1 MLSKATNLVQGIRT
15 VVSLPS
21 IYMRLTKVINQRISS
36 AKDIGKIVSDD
47 PGLTAR
53 LLRVVNSAYFGFPQ
67 KIETVS
73 HAVTII
79 GTQQLVDLALATSV
93 IKVFK
98 KIPQDIVDMES
109 FWKHSLACG
118 VFARVL
124 AGQRRETNV
133 ERYFV
138 AGLLHDI
145 GEVIILTKNSEQA
158 RQALDRCKKSGELLH
173 EVEEKIM
180 GYNHAEVG
188 FALLK
193 TWNLSSGLQ
202 EAVGYHHHPQQAT
215 KSPLEAASVH
225 VAEIMAIALQLGSSG
240 EDLVPPL
247 DPKAWNSLN
256 LPANIS
262 SFIIDE
268 VERQY
273 YDIVDII
280 L

>member
-1 MLSKATNLVQGIRT
+1 
-15 VVSLPS
+15 
-21 IYMRLTKVINQRISS
+21 
-36 AKDIGKIVSDD
+36 
-47 PGLTAR
+47 
-53 LLRVVNSAYFGFPQ
+53 
-67 KIETVS
+67 
-73 HAVTII
+73 
-79 GTQQLVDLALATSV
+79 
-93 IKVFK
+93 
-98 KIPQDIVDMES
+98 MES

-124 AGQRRETNV
+124 AGRRRETNV

-188 FALLK
+188 LALLK

-225 VAEIMAIALQLGSSG
+225 VAEIMTTALQLGSSG
-240 EDLVPPL
+240 ENLVPPL

-262 SFIIDE
+262 RFIIDE
-268 VERQY
+268 FERQY